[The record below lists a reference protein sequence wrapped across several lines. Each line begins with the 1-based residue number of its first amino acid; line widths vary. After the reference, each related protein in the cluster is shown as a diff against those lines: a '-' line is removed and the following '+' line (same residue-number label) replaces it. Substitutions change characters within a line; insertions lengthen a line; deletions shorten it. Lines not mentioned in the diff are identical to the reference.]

1 MPKKFTDE
9 EYYKTL
15 PKKQVGTAVL
25 FFNASRELL
34 ILKPD
39 YKNSWLVPGGSNDE
53 GESPLQ
59 CAIRETKEEI
69 GLEISELRLV
79 GVYHSSANGIQPDS
93 LKFIFDGGTLS
104 EDQISNIRLQ
114 KDEFEEFVFKEP
126 AEAIPLLSSSL
137 RKSIPGCLNAIQE
150 NSCMYLDSQ

>member
-15 PKKQVGTAVL
+15 PRKQVGTAVL
-25 FFNASRELL
+25 FFNVQGELL

-53 GESPLQ
+53 GESPLR

-69 GLEISELRLV
+69 GLDISELRLV
-79 GVYHSSANGIQPDS
+79 GVYHSPQNGIAPDS
-93 LKFIFDGGTLS
+93 LKFIFDGGILA
-104 EDQISNIRLQ
+104 EDQIEKIVLQ
-114 KDEFEEFVFKEP
+114 KEEFEEYMFKDST
-126 AEAIPLLSSSL
+126 EAISLLSSSL
-137 RKSIPGCLNAIQE
+137 RKSVPGCLNAIQE
-150 NSCMYLDSQ
+150 NSCMYLDGQ